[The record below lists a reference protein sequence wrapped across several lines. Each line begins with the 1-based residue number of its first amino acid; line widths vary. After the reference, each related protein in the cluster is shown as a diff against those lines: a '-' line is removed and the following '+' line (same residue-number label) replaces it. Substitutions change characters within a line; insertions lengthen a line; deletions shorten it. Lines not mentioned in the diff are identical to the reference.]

1 LRTWQS
7 RTRRKAPEDLIFST
21 VSGKSISPNNVLRT
35 WVWPAC
41 QAAGLPKATWLTFR
55 RTYSSWAHQK
65 GVPPKVVA
73 AIKGHTKVDTTL
85 NVYTQ
90 VLDGAA
96 REAADRVGSELARI
110 GQTPGGNGANPLK
123 RLAPQAGFEPATLRL
138 TG

>member
-1 LRTWQS
+1 
-7 RTRRKAPEDLIFST
+7 
-21 VSGKSISPNNVLRT
+21 VSGKPISRNNVLRT
-35 WVWPAC
+35 WIWPAC
-41 QAAGLPKATWLTFR
+41 QAAGLPRVTWLTFR

-73 AIKGHTKVDTTL
+73 AIMGHTKIDTTL

-110 GQTPGGNGANPLK
+110 GQTAGGTT
-123 RLAPQAGFEPATLRL
+123 TLIH
-138 TG
+138 